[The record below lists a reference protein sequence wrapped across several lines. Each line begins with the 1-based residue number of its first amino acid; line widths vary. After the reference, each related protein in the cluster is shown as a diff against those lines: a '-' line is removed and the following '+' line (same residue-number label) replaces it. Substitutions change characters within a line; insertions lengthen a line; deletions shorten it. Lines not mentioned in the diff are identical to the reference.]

1 MKKEDPTFLNS
12 GQGHY
17 RPTEQLSGVGWEVIS
32 GSVIFVNKTVSRMDL
47 LIKQYPEWILLSLL
61 LPHIFILFQNEFPRY
76 LTMEGFSVYKLTD
89 LRVV

>member
-32 GSVIFVNKTVSRMDL
+32 GSVIFVNKTVSRMDFTKL
-47 LIKQYPEWILLSLL
+47 AITSYIYTLS
-61 LPHIFILFQNEFPRY
+61 
-76 LTMEGFSVYKLTD
+76 K
-89 LRVV
+89 